1 MNKIIGRG
9 LLFCTLT
16 HACFVYASTM
26 TVTAPA
32 SVLPGATFT
41 YTYTIKASTNGA
53 YIMQDSIPGQFQ
65 ATGVQ
70 APDGGMYAR
79 VGNEVAWEIQ
89 LQANKTATFIV
100 NVKVPSTGF
109 ACGIT
114 TVVNSPR
121 FYPPEGYVAVTPCKV
136 GVLVTMQK
144 LGPLGITSGLG
155 KPFTLKGQ
163 AGNYT
168 YQWSKDGQPISG
180 ATNPS
185 LSLAGIS
192 TDTGL
197 YGLSVKAVGTS
208 CASSSTLQV
217 TIGQAEEAGNDVLSY
232 QWYKDGQVVPQG
244 NQKSLSLQ
252 GASSDSGTYSV
263 MVTDSN
269 GCQQSAKISVSID
282 MCEPIDSF
290 CECSQSNR

>member
-9 LLFCTLT
+9 LLFYTLT
-16 HACFVYASTM
+16 HAWFVYASTM

-32 SVLPGATFT
+32 SVLPGATFN

-79 VGNEVAWEIQ
+79 VGNEVAWEIH

-100 NVKVPSTGF
+100 NVKVPPTGF
-109 ACGIT
+109 TCGTT

-144 LGPLGITSGLG
+144 LGPVGITSGLG
-155 KPFTLKGQ
+155 KPLTLKGQ
-163 AGNYT
+163 AGNYS

-185 LSLAGIS
+185 LSLAGVS

-197 YGLSVKAVGTS
+197 YGLSVRAVGTN

-217 TIGQAEEAGNDVLSY
+217 MIGQTEEAGNDLLNY
-232 QWYKDGQVVPQG
+232 QWYKDGQVILNG
-244 NQKSLSLQ
+244 NKKNLPLQ
-252 GASSDSGTYSV
+252 GASSDSGMYNV
-263 MVTDSN
+263 IITDSN
-269 GCQQSAKISVSID
+269 GCKQSAKISVSISS
-282 MCEPIDSF
+282 CEPTTMY
-290 CECSQSNR
+290 